1 MIDSDGAANSTI
13 ASLTVNKPVDYP
25 PIANAGPNQAVTL
38 PQNFIT
44 LNGNQSSDDH
54 EIVSYEWSLSPKS
67 KGKVVAMQVCVFLL
81 AQDWKDL
88 LSLPLTWADTYPSN
102 CSEALKYLEWCYSF
116 LFSSHM
122 YSALTLDT
130 TFNSFSWF
138 FSFFGAK
145 QTYLFPGGLE
155 RLQVHIFCPW
165 TLEAVSQAPI
175 FWGSG
180 QTENWL

>member
-67 KGKVVAMQVCVFLL
+67 KGKVVAMQVC
-81 AQDWKDL
+81 
-88 LSLPLTWADTYPSN
+88 LSLLT
-102 CSEALKYLEWCYSF
+102 
-116 LFSSHM
+116 
-122 YSALTLDT
+122 
-130 TFNSFSWF
+130 
-138 FSFFGAK
+138 
-145 QTYLFPGGLE
+145 
-155 RLQVHIFCPW
+155 
-165 TLEAVSQAPI
+165 
-175 FWGSG
+175 
-180 QTENWL
+180 